1 MKANESI
8 EIRRAQNGFI
18 VSGQGEILAG
28 NSFVFESIE
37 SLEQWLR
44 WHFEEMPANDI
55 EGVGDES

>member
-18 VSGQGEILAG
+18 VSGQDETLAG

-44 WHFEEMPANDI
+44 WHFEEMPTDGI
-55 EGVGDES
+55 EGVGGE